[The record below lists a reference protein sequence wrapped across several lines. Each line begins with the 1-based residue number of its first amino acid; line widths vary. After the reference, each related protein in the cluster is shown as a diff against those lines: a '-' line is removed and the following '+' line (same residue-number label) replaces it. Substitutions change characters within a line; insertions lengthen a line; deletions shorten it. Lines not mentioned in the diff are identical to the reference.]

1 MLRDALIVGLSIT
14 RRAGIVVNYAF
25 YFTSS
30 YSVLLI
36 RTLFR

>member
-14 RRAGIVVNYAF
+14 RRAGIAVNYTF

-36 RTLFR
+36 CTLFR